1 MSFSGSVSSMIT
13 SLKNNKRKRT
23 SAFEKLERFQKEK
36 NDKLFLKK
44 TANEKQL
51 KNIRLKI
58 KRQQQVNFI
67 KNILALIATFLTLLY
82 IISLV

>member
-13 SLKNNKRKRT
+13 SFKNNKRKRT

-36 NDKLFLKK
+36 NNKLFFKK

>member
-36 NDKLFLKK
+36 NDKLF
-44 TANEKQL
+44 
-51 KNIRLKI
+51 
-58 KRQQQVNFI
+58 F
-67 KNILALIATFLTLLY
+67 
-82 IISLV
+82 